1 MFAKYYELISQT
13 LGTLTQGNAAALAA
27 LFLVLALG
35 EWGVPFPFVLQGV
48 LFFIGYQASHG
59 AVIHVLPLAVILVS
73 GRQFGASA
81 LYWLARLLGN
91 PFVSWFE
98 RRFRHLKGEA
108 EKLKVR
114 LSSRA
119 PVVVAASRLTPGLL
133 VPTSVASGIV
143 SLRYEYF
150 ALGVTLSAV
159 VWDGTFIALGIV
171 LGHGAQRFSWTNYP
185 WFIAIGF
192 ALVVC
197 LAWFAG
203 RLLVHHR
210 WHERPAGYED
220 TAHRKG
226 GGPCHE

>member
-48 LFFIGYQASHG
+48 LFFIGYQISHG
-59 AVIHVLPLAVILVS
+59 AIHVLPLAVILVS
-73 GRQFGASA
+73 GRQCGAAA

-91 PFVSWFE
+91 PFAGWFE
-98 RRFRHLKGEA
+98 KRSRRFKGEI

-114 LSSRA
+114 LGNRA

-150 ALGVTLSAV
+150 ALGVALSAV

-171 LGHGAQRFSWTNYP
+171 LGQGAQRFPWTNYP
-185 WFIAIGF
+185 WVIAIGF

-203 RLLVHHR
+203 RLLVRHL

-220 TAHRKG
+220 TAHRKEDG
-226 GGPCHE
+226 SYHE